1 MDKFSFS
8 ITQTSKKSRARTGTL
23 RTPHGSVETP
33 SFVAVGTHASVKALG
48 PDDVHMAD
56 SSIVLAN
63 TYHLFLSKTHAVI
76 KKTGGLSRFMRWDG
90 PTMTDSGGFQVFSL
104 GFAKDHDIGR
114 NSSIFPGENLK
125 KISKA
130 KDIKESQHV
139 KILDEGAVFRL
150 PDGTRTVLTPEKS
163 ISIQE
168 DIGADIMFAFDE
180 CTSPLA
186 TWEYSKE
193 AMERTHQWAT
203 RSLEAKKR
211 GDQALY
217 GIVQGGEWDDLREES
232 AQKIS
237 SLPFDGFGIGGS
249 LGKTKKRMFELI
261 GFVHERLP
269 EQKPRHVLGVGY
281 PEDIPEL
288 IRLGADTFDCVAP
301 TREARNG
308 TLYIKEGRLSV
319 EKAENREDF
328 SPIDSSCVCF
338 TCQNFTRAYLHHLFR
353 SRELLYF
360 RLASIHNLSY
370 INAITRDIR
379 EKIKQG
385 RF

>member
-217 GIVQGGEWDDLREES
+217 GIVQGGEWDDLRE
-232 AQKIS
+232 
-237 SLPFDGFGIGGS
+237 
-249 LGKTKKRMFELI
+249 
-261 GFVHERLP
+261 
-269 EQKPRHVLGVGY
+269 
-281 PEDIPEL
+281 
-288 IRLGADTFDCVAP
+288 
-301 TREARNG
+301 
-308 TLYIKEGRLSV
+308 
-319 EKAENREDF
+319 
-328 SPIDSSCVCF
+328 
-338 TCQNFTRAYLHHLFR
+338 
-353 SRELLYF
+353 
-360 RLASIHNLSY
+360 
-370 INAITRDIR
+370 
-379 EKIKQG
+379 
-385 RF
+385 